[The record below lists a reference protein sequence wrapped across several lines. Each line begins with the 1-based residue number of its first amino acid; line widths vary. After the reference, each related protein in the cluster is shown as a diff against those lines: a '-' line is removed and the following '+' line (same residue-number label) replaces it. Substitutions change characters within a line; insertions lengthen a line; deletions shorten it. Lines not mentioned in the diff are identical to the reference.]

1 MMSANPDRR
10 HDAQMTRRGVL
21 VGAAVVLVCVRTIVR
36 ASSLMPVRGLILPAD
51 RPYCAGSWYAC
62 GFNIW
67 KAR

>member
-1 MMSANPDRR
+1 
-10 HDAQMTRRGVL
+10 